1 VAPWRVISLQ
11 FERLLA
17 MPQQPFISIPL
28 DIPDLRVLQ
37 TDLTKAGEFILTV
50 ESTLESTTCRH
61 CGRTITEQYGT
72 DQARLLRHLPILGR
86 PVYLRIRPKRF
97 RCPFCDDHPTTTQQL
112 EWYDPTALHTK
123 AYERHLIVQLINSTL
138 TDVIQKEDVSYDALL
153 GMLDRWIAT
162 TVDWD
167 SFPPFATLGIDEIAL
182 LKGHRDFVAVISAQ
196 TADGQLHVL
205 AVLPDRLKATVLA
218 WLLTIPAALRERITT
233 VCTDL
238 WEGYITAVQQ
248 ALPDATIVIDRFH
261 IARHYRDA
269 VDALR
274 KQELRRLKQELPKE
288 ALDDL
293 KHTLWPFRK
302 RSADLDES
310 EQARLHVLLAHSPAL
325 RQAYTLRE
333 ELTAIF
339 DTARSK
345 ADGLRRIR
353 FWRRRVVKSGLR
365 CFEPF
370 LSLLDSWLDLIAN
383 YFINHQTSSF
393 VEGLNNKLKV
403 HKRRCYG
410 LRNVTRFFQRITL
423 DLEGYR
429 RFSPWRAIPPTF
441 SDAHGKS

>member
-1 VAPWRVISLQ
+1 
-11 FERLLA
+11 
-17 MPQQPFISIPL
+17 MPKQPFISIPL
-28 DIPDLRVLQ
+28 DIPDVQVLQ

-50 ESTLESTTCRH
+50 ESTLNSTTCRR
-61 CGRTITEQYGT
+61 CGRTITEPHGT

-112 EWYDPTALHTK
+112 DWYDPHALHTK

-138 TDVIQKEDVSYDALL
+138 TDVGEKEDVSYDALL
-153 GMLDRWIAT
+153 GILDRWIAT

-167 SFPPFATLGIDEIAL
+167 ALPPFVTLGIDEIAL

-196 TADGQLHVL
+196 SDGGELHLL

-218 WLLTIPAALRERITT
+218 WLETIPAARRTGITT

-238 WEGYITAVQQ
+238 WEGYITAVQEL
-248 ALPDATIVIDRFH
+248 LPEATIVIDRFH
-261 IARHYRDA
+261 VARHYRDG

-274 KQELRRLKQELPKE
+274 KQELRRLKKELPKDAANE
-288 ALDDL
+288 L
-293 KHTLWPFRK
+293 KRTLWPFRK
-302 RSADLDES
+302 RSADLDDA
-310 EQARLHVLLAHSPAL
+310 EQARLHTLLSYSPAL
-325 RQAYTLRE
+325 RQAYRLRE
-333 ELTAIF
+333 ELTTIF

-353 FWRRRVVKSGLR
+353 LWRWRVVRSGLN
-365 CFEPF
+365 CFESF
-370 LSLLDSWLDLIAN
+370 LSLLDHWLDLIAN

-403 HKRRCYG
+403 LKRRCYG
-410 LRNVTRFFQRITL
+410 LRNVARLFQRLTL

-429 RFSPWRAIPPTF
+429 RFSPWRAMPATF
-441 SDAHGKS
+441 SAVHGKS